1 MINKKDL
8 DRIEA
13 LLNNKIITDSKLL
26 SDSFGINCIKVTIEN
41 KFNLIVKYYRNVEE
55 NNFNAIKSEAQNLIY
70 LNKIN
75 LKSFPEV
82 YSQNEDYLIMSFF
95 DNNEIKPNNTK
106 DDLLNSIT

>member
-13 LLNNKIITDSKLL
+13 LLNNKINKDSKLL

-55 NNFNAIKSEAQNLIY
+55 NNFNAIKSEAQKLNLF
-70 LNKIN
+70 K
-75 LKSFPEV
+75 
-82 YSQNEDYLIMSFF
+82 
-95 DNNEIKPNNTK
+95 
-106 DDLLNSIT
+106 